1 MSTYFIGKKFIYYVN
16 SANRLNA
23 SDTDNSFSYKFINLQ
38 DGEFD
43 SVVVLSA
50 SIPKSFY
57 LFQNG
62 QNTFQ
67 LKENTSTVTITIP
80 QGNYNRNSLL
90 AIVMRLLNTNSPNGW
105 TYIITYPNINVTAD
119 DGKYYFT
126 VTGNS
131 SQPSLIFQT
140 YCYEQLGFNI
150 NSTNTFV
157 SNSLVSSNV
166 CNLSV
171 ETTLFIHSNVS
182 QNYNSDN
189 TLQEVYS
196 NGEASYSYINF
207 INPCPHEYSKPFENN
222 NSNTFNFTLTDEYGN
237 LINTNGIN
245 INFTIMFYKKN
256 IIDDMLKGYIKMK
269 TILIDST

>member
-1 MSTYFIGKKFIYYVN
+1 MSTYFTGKKFIYYVN
-16 SANRLNA
+16 SAKRLNA
-23 SDTDNSFSYKFINLQ
+23 SDSNSNFSYKFLNLQ

-67 LKENTSTVTITIP
+67 LEENTTTVTITIP
-80 QGNYNRNSLL
+80 QGNYNRNSL
-90 AIVMRLLNTNSPNGW
+90 ATTVKNLLNTNSPNGW
-105 TYIITYPNINVTAD
+105 TYNITYPNINTTVD
-119 DGKYYFT
+119 EGYYYFT

-131 SQPSLIFQT
+131 SQPSLIFGS

-157 SNSLVSSNV
+157 GGSLNSVNV

-189 TLQEVYS
+189 TLQEIYS
-196 NGEASYSYINF
+196 NGEPSFSYLNF

-222 NSNTFNFTLTDEYGN
+222 SSQIFNFTLTDEYGN
-237 LINTNGIN
+237 IINTNGVN

-256 IIDDMLKGYIKMK
+256 VLDDMLKGYIKMK
-269 TILIDST
+269 VLENTK